1 MDIRDLQLSLSFD
14 QIKSIPKEQ
23 FKKIIKEKVKIKSF
37 ELLTR
42 IQATH
47 SKSKNIVYKKLGL
60 QTYLSPDSLLTIK
73 EKSFIFSARARMLD
87 VKANFKTGKTNLRC
101 RKCLKEEET
110 QRHLLECSE
119 LMDNSVMIGSN
130 IPKYEDLFS
139 TDLDKV
145 EVIGKIL
152 LQKYHHLVTPHR
164 ALPDQ
169 ASAAT

>member
-1 MDIRDLQLSLSFD
+1 MTHVEADIRNLQLSLSFD

-37 ELLTR
+37 ELLTK
-42 IQATH
+42 IQAT
-47 SKSKNIVYKKLGL
+47 SKHIVYKKLGL
-60 QTYLSPDSLLTIK
+60 QTYLSPDSSLTIK
-73 EKSFIFSARARMLD
+73 EKSLIFSARARMLD
-87 VKANFKTGKTNLRC
+87 VKANFKAGKTNLRC

-139 TDLDKV
+139 TEL
-145 EVIGKIL
+145 IG
-152 LQKYHHLVTPHR
+152 PG
-164 ALPDQ
+164 
-169 ASAAT
+169 